1 MKIAIV
7 GAGIGGLTA
16 AALLHEQ
23 GHEVKVFEKNPQI
36 KAIGA
41 GIGIGNNVLE
51 KLENHDLA
59 KGIKNVGQL
68 VRELEIRDHKDTL
81 LSGIQFKK
89 NTVNLTMK
97 RQDLIEVIQ
106 SYVPDDAIY
115 LDHLV
120 TQVDNGDLKVT
131 LHFSAQESETFDLCL
146 GADGLHSEVR
156 NQVTKDAKVQY
167 QGYTVFRGMV
177 EDMPFKADQV
187 ATEYWGRKGRVG
199 IVPLLNNQ
207 AYWFIAINAKERDL
221 TVQSYGKPHLQA
233 RFNHYPEQVRAVLDK
248 QSETDILHHD
258 MYDLKPLKTFVYQRT
273 ILLGDAAHATTPN
286 MGQGAGQAMEDAIV
300 LSQCLASYDFQ
311 QALER
316 YDKLRVKHTAKVIKR
331 SRRIGKIAQMRNGL
345 MVGARNTIAKRI
357 PLFMLNRQVN
367 FLYKSK
373 LK

>member
-16 AALLHEQ
+16 AALLYEQ

-51 KLENHDLA
+51 KLGNHDLA

-115 LDHLV
+115 LNHLV
-120 TQVDNGDLKVT
+120 TQVDNGDMKVT

-187 ATEYWGRKGRVG
+187 ATEYWGSKGRVG

-207 AYWFIAINAKERDL
+207 AYWFIAINTKERDL

-233 RFNHYPEQVRAVLDK
+233 RFNHYPDRVRAVLDK

-300 LSQCLASYDFQ
+300 LNQCLASYDFQ

-357 PLFMLNRQVN
+357 PQFMLNRQVN

>member
-16 AALLHEQ
+16 AALIYEQ

-51 KLENHDLA
+51 KLGNHDLA

-115 LDHLV
+115 LNHLV
-120 TQVDNGDLKVT
+120 TQVDNGDMKVT

-146 GADGLHSEVR
+146 
-156 NQVTKDAKVQY
+156 
-167 QGYTVFRGMV
+167 
-177 EDMPFKADQV
+177 
-187 ATEYWGRKGRVG
+187 
-199 IVPLLNNQ
+199 VP
-207 AYWFIAINAKERDL
+207 
-221 TVQSYGKPHLQA
+221 
-233 RFNHYPEQVRAVLDK
+233 
-248 QSETDILHHD
+248 TDSIL
-258 MYDLKPLKTFVYQRT
+258 KF
-273 ILLGDAAHATTPN
+273 
-286 MGQGAGQAMEDAIV
+286 E
-300 LSQCLASYDFQ
+300 
-311 QALER
+311 
-316 YDKLRVKHTAKVIKR
+316 IK
-331 SRRIGKIAQMRNGL
+331 
-345 MVGARNTIAKRI
+345 
-357 PLFMLNRQVN
+357 
-367 FLYKSK
+367 
-373 LK
+373 